1 MLLLIF
7 LNMSHE
13 SNKIC
18 FYVNNDFYFLFKVHC
33 FHKNNVL
40 LNNFITFMYKQDN
53 KKKQVINLIVLKY
66 L

>member
-1 MLLLIF
+1 
-7 LNMSHE
+7 MSHE

-53 KKKQVINLIVLKY
+53 KKKTSNKLDSIKIFVKFSIIY
-66 L
+66 